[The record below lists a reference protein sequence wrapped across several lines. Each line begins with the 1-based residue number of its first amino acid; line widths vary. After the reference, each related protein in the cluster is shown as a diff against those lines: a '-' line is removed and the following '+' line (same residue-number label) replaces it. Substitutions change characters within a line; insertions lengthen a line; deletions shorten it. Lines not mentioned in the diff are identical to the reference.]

1 MLPFYQ
7 VAFLQFTL
15 WGIRVA
21 LLKIIKFDAWLV
33 ARQIMFS
40 IHIVAIAAVLCKR
53 QLFSGVSVTHGTQA
67 NFSQGIQVHHPLRSQ
82 MCALFVAH
90 PITAAQLI
98 VVSALPHLAW
108 LQSLHLWSHHLLP
121 LLFLVATLVVA
132 TFLQL
137 LPLLAKVMAIQFLHL
152 PHYRPKCAPYVALP
166 ITIVLPA
173 VVSAMPLLIWLKEWA
188 NQLPLSFLWFGF
200 SISIV
205 LGCFSIRWQ
214 R

>member
-1 MLPFYQ
+1 MWARAATMHLFYQ

-33 ARQIMFS
+33 ARQIMFL
-40 IHIVAIAAVLCKR
+40 IHIVAIAAVLCKIH
-53 QLFSGVSVTHGTQA
+53 LFSGVSVTHGTQA

-121 LLFLVATLVVA
+121 LLPLVATLVVA
-132 TFLQL
+132 MFLQL
-137 LPLLAKVMAIQFLHL
+137 LPLLAKVMAMAAPLQLLHL
-152 PHYRPKCAPYVALP
+152 VAMVIQLRN
-166 ITIVLPA
+166 LHL
-173 VVSAMPLLIWLKEWA
+173 AMAMAMARAALAILTMTLRFHFLLAMEKWQWRWL
-188 NQLPLSFLWFGF
+188 
-200 SISIV
+200 
-205 LGCFSIRWQ
+205 C
-214 R
+214 